1 MRDLNRMTLGQRIAL
16 TFVIVLIILFAIAV
30 AGWISGGWDET
41 PAQAITDVDIYGD
54 VPLDATLL
62 RLDRRALDEAYHA
75 QLLKLWGV
83 WLVDGAKDPSRFK
96 AGMANARR
104 AYGLALHEI
113 AKREQAV
120 LQHERERRGEP

>member
-1 MRDLNRMTLGQRIAL
+1 MGDLNRMTLGQRIAL

-41 PAQAITDVDIYGD
+41 PAQAITDVDLYAG
-54 VPLDATLL
+54 LQADATLL

-83 WLVDGAKDPSRFK
+83 WLVDGAKDPARFK
-96 AGMANARR
+96 TGLANARR
-104 AYGLALHEI
+104 AYGMALHEI
-113 AKREQAV
+113 TKRELLLEQ
-120 LQHERERRGEP
+120 ERERRGTP

>member
-1 MRDLNRMTLGQRIAL
+1 MRDLNEMTIGQRIAL
-16 TFVIVLIILFAIAV
+16 TFIIVLVILFALALV
-30 AGWISGGWDET
+30 GFMSGRWDEA
-41 PAQAITDVDIYGD
+41 PAQAVTEVNLYGD

-83 WLVDGAKDPSRFK
+83 WLADGAKDPSRFK
-96 AGMANARR
+96 AGLGNARR

-113 AKREQAV
+113 TKREQG
-120 LQHERERRGEP
+120 QQEKK